1 MDTQS
6 LAIGGAVFVIS
17 AVVIYLISVCG
28 MRERTYEEVM
38 AEQRRWQEAQIKKPT
53 KTDKKDKVKK
63 KIKKKEKAATKDEKG
78 ENKEES
84 EEKEEKV
91 EKIEEAPVL
100 AKEEKMLE
108 IEPDPEII
116 DSEAPPKQPKGKKSK
131 KTKSILH
138 NRSERSPSTDA
149 VDVPETFHPKQMPK
163 DELEIKYS
171 HVSTSESDSSPAIR
185 HRKGKKGKDKSG
197 SSNNSQEVRHETKAE
212 ILAEAEVEEVI
223 HVTESTYAT
232 AEAPPQMEAPVKEKR
247 KNKKNEGLNVEEATD
262 TNDLLNII
270 KNAPL
275 TEMEVQTLID
285 ILLAKGG
292 RAEWNKKSQK
302 TDPVY
307 ILKKQLEDKEK
318 SLQEEQQ
325 LAMSANSRIKELR
338 QELSQEKSRYSQIEK
353 SSQEK
358 IADQQK
364 EIQALHSR
372 MQQTHE
378 QHRLEMSQV
387 RGKMDGQMMG
397 DGQAQIIQ
405 RLSEEN
411 KQLKEAAAKAQMN
424 AMPAVDV
431 ASLQQQLKIVNTE
444 LSNNVMKLN
453 TSENAKRSM
462 EQKLH
467 RYEEQIR
474 SLDNTKKDSES
485 VLTRKLNE
493 VSEELRKSEARVGA
507 LKKDYDRANT
517 SKDMAETEFAN
528 LKNKFQQLEHSST
541 DKSGQVK
548 SMENQIKILEAKVQE
563 ATSQRQDLETR
574 ITVISKDIECRDQE
588 LKSVKEENTLLAT
601 QLQTTKERQSGEGQE
616 APSNQPTGAVNGH
629 VTNEKDI
636 PKVSVTEHEKIVGQ
650 KAEEVSKLESDLS
663 AKIEEIKRLSDDL
676 ENQKKKNNALREKN
690 WKAMDALSQ
699 AEKRAE
705 ESPKIQQQLEQK
717 ESDLNQLREH
727 IQRLKRENNELSEQH
742 RQTMLDLESVS
753 SSHQQVTDMEQQ
765 LAKSKLDVDQLRQE
779 LENKHKENEEMSE
792 KFQQL
797 SAQLTSL
804 TQSHDK
810 VTDLQHDLAQAKSEL
825 VRLQLELETK
835 TMQSDDITDQFQ
847 KLSSELDSLRTNE
860 LKSSELLNKTKA
872 ELDDVEKQL
881 AVKNEE
887 NTELLGKF
895 QGLTV
900 DIGTMKERES
910 EAFNELNRINTQLE
924 MSQQQIS
931 ASSLEKSELDAKYEK
946 LLSEYNSVKSTSAV
960 DNDSEQKIAQF
971 EEKIS
976 QLEQVIASKSEENE
990 ELKEKHKKL
999 MDELNVIN
1007 SKEIDVNEIELK
1019 YQQAQTELACVK
1031 ETIQAKSL
1039 ENEELKDKNTNLARQ
1054 LNSANE
1060 NVQQQVEDALRG
1072 ERETSSSTRADDSKK
1087 IRHKLQKI
1095 FPSISTDLQQD
1106 DEDEWWE
1113 EFETKA
1119 QEHINQYARRQSV
1132 QLEQELTQS
1141 QDAQGK
1147 LISQVQH
1154 YKSVLS
1160 DTESMLN
1167 KLQSSVE
1174 SEEQK
1179 WQSKLTG
1186 TESELTKTREQFE
1199 KLTNE
1204 LRKAR
1209 GGGEEDLNDLDFA
1222 YRCVEKSLTH
1232 IVDEME
1238 VKVQTLETDLATA
1251 EKEKESLQVELHESQ
1266 EILSSVKLELEK
1278 LKESLASQEI
1288 TKKRDTIRAER
1299 KLGELTAELE
1309 KEKKEKADLASQ
1321 TSKLNSIVTTGQDAL
1336 KAEQENVKQLQAQ
1349 LDEKL
1354 KSEKKPEKKRDSLPK
1369 LSLFRS
1375 KAKDKDKD
1383 EKDIQKFANL
1393 SDWEIVDPSSTS
1405 GAGDQNGVSSDS
1417 QAKEIQE
1424 LRNKLA
1430 EQEKQLEKEIANNK
1444 HLSQKLAV
1452 SAGAQKDDS
1461 GTSV

>member
-835 TMQSDDITDQFQ
+835 TMQSD
-847 KLSSELDSLRTNE
+847 
-860 LKSSELLNKTKA
+860 
-872 ELDDVEKQL
+872 
-881 AVKNEE
+881 
-887 NTELLGKF
+887 
-895 QGLTV
+895 
-900 DIGTMKERES
+900 
-910 EAFNELNRINTQLE
+910 
-924 MSQQQIS
+924 
-931 ASSLEKSELDAKYEK
+931 
-946 LLSEYNSVKSTSAV
+946 
-960 DNDSEQKIAQF
+960 
-971 EEKIS
+971 
-976 QLEQVIASKSEENE
+976 
-990 ELKEKHKKL
+990 
-999 MDELNVIN
+999 
-1007 SKEIDVNEIELK
+1007 
-1019 YQQAQTELACVK
+1019 
-1031 ETIQAKSL
+1031 
-1039 ENEELKDKNTNLARQ
+1039 ELKDKNTNLARQ